1 MKNIILVVKLTIKEQ
16 YVEEIKKEILELHK
30 LTKQNDK
37 GCIQYDL
44 HEIKDD
50 KNSLMLI
57 ETWENETSLEEHKQ
71 KDHFTNFMKLI
82 KGKVELKVDF
92 LEKITE

>member
-16 YVEEIKKEILELHK
+16 FLDEIKSEILKLHK

-57 ETWENETSLEEHKQ
+57 ETWENEASLEEHKQ
-71 KDHFTNFMKLI
+71 KEHFINFIKLAEDKMQI
-82 KGKVELKVDF
+82 NMDF
-92 LEKITE
+92 LEKIA